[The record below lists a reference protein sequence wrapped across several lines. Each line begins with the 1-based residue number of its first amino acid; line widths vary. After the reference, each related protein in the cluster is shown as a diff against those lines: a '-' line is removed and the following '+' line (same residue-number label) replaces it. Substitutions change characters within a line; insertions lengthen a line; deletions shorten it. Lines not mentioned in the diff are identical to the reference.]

1 MKQYYKDKA
10 PKWTIEEL
18 NLERDL
24 IFGTDSD
31 NSISCNLLEDIT
43 GGKWKPNYYF
53 DFENMYGSKYTGNKI
68 IGVDMAFIKN
78 FRTFDNH
85 LSQQFNSSKYNPN
98 CFNMN
103 LYKGIT
109 ADKSYCKKFPFSTL
123 MLIMGYYDIPLPETQ
138 IGKEIILAVDSSFK
152 GHYTSNSFFKN
163 IHTEWLELMG
173 FSELY
178 DILEQRSMSYFYE
191 LQEEFNLNSK
201 IIMNNDGYLETNIDL
216 KAIQPYLD
224 WKLYIPDQQF
234 ELIKECKL
242 GHINDINKERLPD
255 NVISLAYTSKNR
267 ASFTYL

>member
-10 PKWTIEEL
+10 PKWTNEINEK
-18 NLERDL
+18 RDL

-43 GGKWKPNYYF
+43 SGKWKPNYYF
-53 DFENMYGSKYTGNKI
+53 DFENLYGIENTGNKS
-68 IGVDMAFIKN
+68 IGVDMAFRKN
-78 FRTFDNH
+78 FPCFDNH
-85 LSQQFNSSKYNPN
+85 LSQQYNNSEYNPN
-98 CFNMN
+98 CFNLN

-109 ADKSYCKKFPFSTL
+109 ADKSYHKKFPFSTL
-123 MLIMGYYDIPLPETQ
+123 MLIMAYYDIPLPKTQ
-138 IGKEIILAVDSSFK
+138 LGKEIILAVDSSFK
-152 GHYTSNSFFKN
+152 GHYASNSFFKN

-178 DILEQRSMSYFYE
+178 DILEQRSKSYFSG
-191 LQEEFNLNSK
+191 LQEEFLLNEK
-201 IIMNNDGYLETNIDL
+201 IHINENGYLETNIDV

-234 ELIKECKL
+234 ELYKECKL
-242 GHINDINKERLPD
+242 GYINDIKKERLPD
-255 NVISLAYTSKNR
+255 NVISLAYTSKDR